1 MGYSKIK
8 SIEVKNFMVYEDAII
23 NFDDSNIINI
33 KGYNSGGKSTM
44 LKAIAVCLMNMYP
57 KAQGKF
63 IRHGEDYFRI
73 VVNFDDGVTIVKY
86 KYIKGQSL
94 YEVYKDEECIYS
106 TKEGNRLTKVDGVP
120 KIIEDYLGLC
130 VVSTG
135 CLNYQV
141 RQDPLWLI
149 ETTGSE
155 NYASLN
161 EILKTE
167 EISKANA
174 LLNSDTNSLNSEIAS
189 TEASLQEAKL
199 SLVDVEGYSIE
210 LLNSLEE
217 KEYLCKTLS
226 FRYKKLKEIKGILR
240 ELNSIKDIPEVKK
253 IEINR
258 VSAISEMN
266 NISNEIANLKEY
278 PSIEKIS
285 ISKLKDIVSL
295 KKQLNQISK
304 ISTEIPEVS
313 VINYNAILNLKNI
326 IDIVNDLKEV
336 SSSISSLKKE
346 SAMCTN
352 ELKEIVSEAEKKG
365 IRFIQCENC
374 GTYMEVEGS

>member
-226 FRYKKLKEIKGILR
+226 SRYKKLKEIKGILR

-313 VINYNAILNLKNI
+313 VINYDAILNLKNI